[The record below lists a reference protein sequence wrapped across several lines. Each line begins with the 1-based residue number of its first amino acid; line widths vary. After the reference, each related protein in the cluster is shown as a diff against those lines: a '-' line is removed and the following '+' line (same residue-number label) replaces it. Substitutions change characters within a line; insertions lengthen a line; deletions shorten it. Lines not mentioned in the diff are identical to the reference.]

1 MVNQTA
7 RALPPDFSE
16 RARNAWAAYQREY
29 DVASLRGQV
38 AAVDPESGRVW
49 TGPDALDAVDKM
61 NAEGVDVPVWC
72 VRIGYE
78 YLDVKG
84 HR

>member
-1 MVNQTA
+1 MVNQSATT
-7 RALPPDFSE
+7 LPPEFSE
-16 RARNAWAAYQREY
+16 RARKAWELYQREH

-38 AAVDPESGRVW
+38 AAVDPDSGRVW
-49 TGPDALDAVDKM
+49 IGPDALDAVDSM

-78 YLDVKG
+78 YLDVNG